1 MVPDFD
7 QPSPLLLKVK
17 QLLKDDPRTLFKIS
31 KESGMPYAWMYS
43 FTHNSGVSIS
53 VNRAQY
59 LYEYLTQTKLE
70 V

>member
-17 QLLKDDPRTLFKIS
+17 QLVKDDPRTLSRIS
-31 KESGMPYAWMYS
+31 NDSGLPYPWMHGFMRGS
-43 FTHNSGVSIS
+43 SKTIS

-59 LYEYLTQTKLE
+59 LYEFLTESKLE